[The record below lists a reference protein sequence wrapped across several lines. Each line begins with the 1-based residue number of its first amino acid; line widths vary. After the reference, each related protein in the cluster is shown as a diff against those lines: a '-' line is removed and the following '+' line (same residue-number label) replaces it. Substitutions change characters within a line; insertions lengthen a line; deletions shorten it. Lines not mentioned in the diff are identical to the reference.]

1 ETYVES
7 KIWVVEA
14 VTCSLDNDACVSGV
28 VVREMRRCRGI
39 WFGDE
44 DFFSGRRTPFT
55 NLWPR
60 LFVSASPM
68 LRIGGGGL
76 LTPMGASQ
84 LKVMAF
90 SWQLLYDRVPM
101 KENLRLRG
109 ILPLESSSNCVWC
122 PDICGSSSLLFLHC
136 KVALVV
142 CYEIFKWL
150 GVVIV
155 GYALKSQLQI
165 RRAARGAAQDQ
176 NFASLQIL

>member
-1 ETYVES
+1 MKWRWKLLQRSETGLWKEVLVAKNGAHILNNVSWLNVFNPYFASVWWKDICDLETYVES

-14 VTCSLDNDACVSGV
+14 VTCSLDNGMWFWSDVWIEDSNLCSKFPPLFSLSLQKDACVSGV

-84 LKVMAF
+84 LKVRMSQF
-90 SWQLLYDRVPM
+90 
-101 KENLRLRG
+101 LR
-109 ILPLESSSNCVWC
+109 S
-122 PDICGSSSLLFLHC
+122 
-136 KVALVV
+136 
-142 CYEIFKWL
+142 
-150 GVVIV
+150 
-155 GYALKSQLQI
+155 
-165 RRAARGAAQDQ
+165 
-176 NFASLQIL
+176 